1 MGSISVDLHPHDH
14 RPSPGE
20 RACEHPDMQTGLR
33 SGGQSS
39 TWEPDYR
46 QLIESAGDA
55 IYTLD
60 LDGCFTFVNA
70 ALLRTLGH
78 AEDDAEALLGRHF
91 AEILTPDAA
100 AVATQHFAEGVD
112 GAAVTP
118 FFEVEA
124 VRTDGSVI
132 SLEVRAGDLVQDGV
146 RVGRQGIARD
156 ISELKRLHGTVAEKS
171 ERLALIE
178 EHARLA
184 FDLYRRIAH
193 LTLAPPAGPLD
204 ADSALEGLRRSVRV
218 AAATDAGMSATDLRI
233 LQLLAGGL
241 SNRGISLEVHLSPH
255 TVKDHV
261 SKLMRLLD
269 CRARTELAAEAAR
282 RGLI

>member
-1 MGSISVDLHPHDH
+1 MWIMH
-14 RPSPGE
+14 
-20 RACEHPDMQTGLR
+20 TGLR
-33 SGGQSS
+33 SAVEPS

-46 QLIESAGDA
+46 QLVESAGDA

-60 LDGCFTFVNA
+60 LRGCFTFVNA

-91 AEILTPDAA
+91 AEILTPEAA
-100 AVATQHFAEGVD
+100 AVASQHFAEGVD

-124 VRTDGSVI
+124 VRNDGSVI
-132 SLEVRAGDLVQDGV
+132 NLEVRAGDLVEDRV
-146 RVGRQGIARD
+146 RIGRQGIARD

-184 FDLYRRIAH
+184 FDLYRRITE
-193 LTLAPPAGPLD
+193 LTLAAPTGPLD
-204 ADSALEGLRRSVRV
+204 ADGALASLRRSVRI
-218 AAATDAGMSATDLRI
+218 AAATDAGISATDLRI
-233 LQLLAGGL
+233 LELLAGGL
-241 SNRGISLEVHLSPH
+241 SNREISVEVHLSPH
-255 TVKDHV
+255 TVKDHLG
-261 SKLMRLLD
+261 KLMRLLG

>member
-1 MGSISVDLHPHDH
+1 MRTGSPA
-14 RPSPGE
+14 RGP
-20 RACEHPDMQTGLR
+20 
-33 SGGQSS
+33 SS

-60 LDGCFTFVNA
+60 LDGRFTFVNGA
-70 ALLRTLGH
+70 FLRSLGH
-78 AEDDAEALLGRHF
+78 AEHDADALLGHHF
-91 AEILTPDAA
+91 VEILTPEAA
-100 AVATQHFAEGVD
+100 AVAAQHFAAGID

-118 FFEVEA
+118 FFEVQV

-132 SLEVRAGDLVQDGV
+132 DLEVRAGDLVEDG
-146 RVGRQGIARD
+146 RRIGRQGIARD

-171 ERLALIE
+171 QRLALIE

-184 FDLYRRIAH
+184 SDLYRRIAA
-193 LTLAPPAGPLD
+193 LTLAPPPAPPGTGD
-204 ADSALEGLRRSVRV
+204 ALEGLRRSVRI
-218 AAATDAGMSATDLRI
+218 AAATDAGISGTDLRI
-233 LQLLAGGL
+233 LELLAGGR
-241 SNRGISLEVHLSPH
+241 SNREISVDVHLSPH

-261 SKLMRLLD
+261 GKLMRLLG